1 MRTGRR
7 LWPCDGDETYDAGV
21 EISRRPAHS
30 TPSRPDTTDWTVAGF
45 EGCAQCGFRPIRPL
59 SAIPARLTDSIG
71 RWRVVLERADV
82 AVRPEPDVWS
92 PLEYACHVLDV
103 HRVFTTRVEQMRSED
118 TPTFAEW
125 DGEVAAVEGDYNARD
140 PRSVASDYETAAH
153 RAAEL
158 FAALEED
165 AWQRPGLR
173 ADGMRFTIAS
183 LADYWLH
190 EVQHH
195 LSDAER

>member
-1 MRTGRR
+1 M
-7 LWPCDGDETYDAGV
+7 ETTHQ
-21 EISRRPAHS
+21 PPHS
-30 TPSRPDTTDWTVAGF
+30 TPARPDPTDWTVVIE
-45 EGCAQCGFRPIRPL
+45 EGCPQCGFRPIRPL
-59 SAIPARLTDSIG
+59 SEIAHRLSASIG
-71 RWRVVLERADV
+71 RWQAVLDRPEV

-92 PLEYACHVLDV
+92 PLEYACHVLDIN
-103 HRVFTTRVEQMRSED
+103 RVFTIRVEEMHSED

-125 DGEVAAVEGDYNARD
+125 DGELAAVAEDYNARD
-140 PRSVASDYETAAH
+140 PRSVASDYEIAAR

-158 FAALEED
+158 FDSLEED

-173 ADGMRFTIAS
+173 ADGMRFTIAT

-195 LSDAER
+195 LADVHG

>member
-1 MRTGRR
+1 M
-7 LWPCDGDETYDAGV
+7 D
-21 EISRRPAHS
+21 ISHLPAHS
-30 TPSRPDTTDWTVAGF
+30 TPARPDATDWTVPSA
-45 EGCAQCGFRPIRPL
+45 EGCPHCGFRPIRPL
-59 SAIPARLTDSIG
+59 GAIPGVLNDSIG
-71 RWRVVLERADV
+71 RWQAVLERSDV

-103 HRVFTTRVEQMRSED
+103 NRVFTTRVEQMRSED

-140 PRSVASDYETAAH
+140 PRSVASDYGTAAR

-158 FAALEED
+158 FAALGED
-165 AWQRPGLR
+165 TWQRAGLR
-173 ADGMRFTIAS
+173 ADGKRFTIAS

-190 EVQHH
+190 EVRHH
-195 LSDAER
+195 LADAER

>member
-1 MRTGRR
+1 MSGVARR
-7 LWPCDGDETYDAGV
+7 LRDSV
-21 EISRRPAHS
+21 E
-30 TPSRPDTTDWTVAGF
+30 
-45 EGCAQCGFRPIRPL
+45 
-59 SAIPARLTDSIG
+59 
-71 RWRVVLERADV
+71 RWQAVLELPDV

-92 PLEYACHVLDV
+92 RLEYCCHVLDIN
-103 HRVFTTRVEQMRSED
+103 RVFTVRVERMRSED
-118 TPTFAEW
+118 VPTLEGW

-158 FAALEED
+158 FASLEED
-165 AWQRPGLR
+165 AWHRQGVRE
-173 ADGMRFTIAS
+173 DGKRFTIAT

-195 LSDAER
+195 LADAER